1 MTRGWNAWSI
11 AALGLVFVMATALIA
26 GLVIANWSGSSLE
39 PEPRKLT
46 PTAASRSWQST
57 RTVSVK
63 PAAAPNT
70 RRVPV
75 AVAIPTT
82 EAVQDCNRRASDEA
96 GDQDRTEEVAN
107 NVVSAGAAAEGGG
120 TLYGL
125 DKSRRND
132 AKYRTAYA
140 NCMRARGYVA
150 G

>member
-1 MTRGWNAWSI
+1 M
-11 AALGLVFVMATALIA
+11 AALGLVFVMATALVT
-26 GLVIANWSGSSLE
+26 GLVIANWSGSSQE

-63 PAAAPNT
+63 PAASPIA
-70 RRVPV
+70 RSVPV
-75 AVAIPTT
+75 AVAIPTA

-96 GDQDRTEEVAN
+96 GDQDRTEGVVN
-107 NVVSAGAAAEGGG
+107 NVESGGAPAAGGG

-132 AKYRTAYA
+132 EKYRAAYA
-140 NCMRARGYVA
+140 SCMRARGYVA

>member
-11 AALGLVFVMATALIA
+11 AALGLVFVMATALIT
-26 GLVIANWSGSSLE
+26 GLVIANWSGSSPE

-46 PTAASRSWQST
+46 PTAASRSWPST

-63 PAAAPNT
+63 PAAAPMA
-70 RRVPV
+70 RRAPV
-75 AVAIPTT
+75 AVATPTA
-82 EAVQDCNRRASDEA
+82 EAVQDCNRRAGDEA
-96 GDQDRTEEVAN
+96 GDQDRTEDVTN
-107 NVVSAGAAAEGGG
+107 NVASGGAAGG

-125 DKSRRND
+125 DTSRRND
-132 AKYRTAYA
+132 EKYRAAYA